1 MESLRTK
8 DQTEILEIKS
18 FFSQIKKNMVESH
31 SRILEQVED
40 RISRLKDKIIA
51 DFSTETL
58 KIKKGME

>member
-1 MESLRTK
+1 
-8 DQTEILEIKS
+8 
-18 FFSQIKKNMVESH
+18 MVESH